1 MEKDLI
7 IVYSSDQDY
16 QIQIAKELLDE
27 NDIESFTLNQHD
39 SVIPTIG
46 LIELYVNIKDQQ
58 AAEKILKKLKR

>member
-1 MEKDLI
+1 MTK
-7 IVYSSDQDY
+7 
-16 QIQIAKELLDE
+16 KELLDE

-46 LIELYVNIKDQQ
+46 LIELYVNKKDQQ